1 MLSGFWGGGW
11 GVAVPHVSLGA
22 TQPCCLSVV
31 QRHHLSKGVW
41 LLLFPPKPLFR
52 KTNEGL
58 DLAPGPCF
66 ADLCSVN

>member
-31 QRHHLSKGVW
+31 QRHHLSKGVVATP
-41 LLLFPPKPLFR
+41 LPPKTFI
-52 KTNEGL
+52 
-58 DLAPGPCF
+58 
-66 ADLCSVN
+66 